1 MSKFKINVLDVLE
14 NNPVL
19 KLPQIAKDC
28 NVVQCE
34 NFNGQFRL
42 NFYKL
47 ENNMLYYFAFN
58 KWNSLPDLE
67 YSFKCSNLY
76 YCEKI

>member
-14 NNPVL
+14 SNPIL
-19 KLPQIAKDC
+19 KLPKIADGF
-28 NVVQCE
+28 NVVQYE

-47 ENNMLYYFAFN
+47 EGNELYYFAFN
-58 KWNSLPDLE
+58 RWNSLSDIE
-67 YSFKCSNLY
+67 YSFKRNSFY
-76 YCEKI
+76 YCEVI

>member
-14 NNPVL
+14 SNPVL
-19 KLPQIAKDC
+19 KLPKIANGS
-28 NVVQCE
+28 NVVHYE

-47 ENNMLYYFAFN
+47 ENNNLHYFAFN
-58 KWNSLPDLE
+58 RWNIFPDIE
-67 YSFKCSNLY
+67 YSFKRNNFY
-76 YCEKI
+76 YCEVI

>member
-19 KLPQIAKDC
+19 KLPQIENGC
-28 NVVQCE
+28 NVVQYE

-47 ENNMLYYFAFN
+47 ENNKLYYFAFN
-58 KWNSLPDLE
+58 RWNIFPDIE
-67 YSFKCSNLY
+67 YSFKRNNFY
-76 YCEKI
+76 YCEVI

>member
-1 MSKFKINVLDVLE
+1 MNDFKVNVLNILE

-19 KLPQIAKDC
+19 KLPQIANGC
-28 NVVQCE
+28 NVVKYE
-34 NFNGQFRL
+34 NFNGQYRL

-47 ENNMLYYFAFN
+47 ENNELFYFAFN

-67 YSFKCSNLY
+67 YSFKRSDFY
-76 YCEKI
+76 YCEVI

>member
-14 NNPVL
+14 SNPVL
-19 KLPQIAKDC
+19 KLPQIANGC
-28 NVVQCE
+28 NVVQYV
-34 NFNGQFRL
+34 NFNSQIRL

-47 ENNMLYYFAFN
+47 ENSKLYYFAFN

-67 YSFKCSNLY
+67 YSFKRSNFY
-76 YCEKI
+76 YCEVI

>member
-1 MSKFKINVLDVLE
+1 MSDFKVNVLNILE

-19 KLPQIAKDC
+19 KLPQIANGC
-28 NVVQCE
+28 NVVKYE
-34 NFNGQFRL
+34 NINGQYRL

-47 ENNMLYYFAFN
+47 ENNELFYFAFN

-67 YSFKCSNLY
+67 YSFKRSDFY
-76 YCEKI
+76 YCEVI

>member
-1 MSKFKINVLDVLE
+1 MNDFKVNVLNILE

-19 KLPQIAKDC
+19 KLPQIANGC
-28 NVVQCE
+28 NVVKYE
-34 NFNGQFRL
+34 NINGQYRL

-47 ENNMLYYFAFN
+47 ENNELFYFAFN

-67 YSFKCSNLY
+67 YSFKRSDFY
-76 YCEKI
+76 YCEVI